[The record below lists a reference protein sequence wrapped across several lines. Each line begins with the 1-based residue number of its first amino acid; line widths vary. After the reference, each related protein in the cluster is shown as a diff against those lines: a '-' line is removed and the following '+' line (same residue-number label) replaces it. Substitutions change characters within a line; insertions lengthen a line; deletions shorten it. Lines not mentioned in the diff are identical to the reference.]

1 MRSISCSRKKSVT
14 NGYKLWAAKMDR
26 QQVCFTRD
34 ERWCQKVLHGR
45 FGNAA
50 LFSMGFDF
58 DMKS

>member
-1 MRSISCSRKKSVT
+1 MDI
-14 NGYKLWAAKMDR
+14 YKLWAAKMDR
-26 QQVCFTRD
+26 QQVCLTRD
-34 ERWCQKVLHGR
+34 ERLCQKVLHGR